1 VDFSESEHHAMLRES
16 LVRFGRRHIP
26 PGAVAK
32 WEKAGSIDRSAFRAL
47 ADLGVMGLCV
57 PVQYGG
63 TGRDIV
69 GMILVI
75 DELSRLAVPLCTLY
89 TFAACYGGMT
99 IADLG
104 SEAQKAEI
112 LPKVVS
118 GDIMLSYGWTEP
130 DVGSDL
136 PSVQTTARREGDK
149 LIINGAKRFCS
160 GADVTDYILALVRTG
175 PVDQKYKNLS
185 LVLVP
190 NRSDGI
196 TITPIETLGHHGVGT
211 TDVTFQDV
219 EVPFGNIL
227 GGPEKLNQGWQTI
240 AQSMLDIEK
249 IEAAAGGLGVA
260 RAALEEAR
268 NYSMQRVQ
276 FGSEIAKI
284 QDIRHK
290 IADMEVN
297 AHTAHLVTYH
307 AAWALENGLP
317 CSKQTSI
324 AKLHATEAART
335 NALLCL
341 QIMGAYGYTKDFD
354 CERLVRDALLLP
366 IAAGSSAI
374 QRNNIAHL
382 SGLPR
387 VK

>member
-1 VDFSESEHHAMLRES
+1 MLRES
-16 LVRFGRRHIP
+16 LVRFGKRHIP

-32 WEKAGSIDRSAFRAL
+32 WEKAGAIDPDVFKAL
-47 ADLGVMGLCV
+47 GDLGVMGLCV
-57 PVQYGG
+57 PQEYGG
-63 TGRDIV
+63 MGRDII

-89 TFAACYGGMT
+89 TFAACYGGLT

-104 SEAQKAEI
+104 SEAQKAKI
-112 LPKVVS
+112 LPKVAA
-118 GDIMLSYGWTEP
+118 GELMLSYGWTEP

-136 PSVQTTARREGDK
+136 PSVQTTARRERDK
-149 LIINGAKRFCS
+149 LIINGTKRFCS

-175 PVDQKYKNLS
+175 PADQKYKNLS

-190 NRSDGI
+190 NRSAGVII
-196 TITPIETLGHHGVGT
+196 TRIETLGHHGVGT
-211 TDVTFQDV
+211 TDVAFHDV
-219 EVPFGNIL
+219 EVPFENIL

-240 AQSMLDIEK
+240 AKAMLDIEK

-268 NYSMQRVQ
+268 NYAMQRVQ

-297 AHTAHLVTYH
+297 VHTAHLVTYH
-307 AAWALENGLP
+307 AAWAFEAGLP
-317 CSKQTSI
+317 CSKETSI
-324 AKLHATEAART
+324 AKLHATEAARS
-335 NALLCL
+335 NALICL
-341 QIMGAYGYTKDFD
+341 QVMGAYGYTTDFD

>member
-1 VDFSESEHHAMLRES
+1 MLRES
-16 LVRFGRRHIP
+16 LVRFGHRHVP
-26 PGAVAK
+26 VGAVAQ
-32 WEKAGSIDRSAFRAL
+32 WEKAGAIDRTAYKAL

-57 PVQYGG
+57 PQEYGG
-63 TGRDIV
+63 IGRDII

-75 DELSRLAVPLCTLY
+75 DELSRIAVPLCTLY
-89 TFAACYGGMT
+89 TFAACYGGLT

-104 SEAQKAEI
+104 SAAQKAEI

-118 GDIMLSYGWTEP
+118 GDMMLSYGWTEP

-136 PSVQTTARREGDK
+136 PSVQTTARREGDQ

-160 GADVTDYILALVRTG
+160 GADVTNYILALVRTG
-175 PVDQKYKNLS
+175 PAEQRYKNLS

-190 NRSDGI
+190 NQSAGV

-211 TDVTFQDV
+211 TDVTFNDV
-219 EVPFGNIL
+219 EVPFENIL
-227 GGPEKLNQGWQTI
+227 GGPEKLNHGWQTI
-240 AQSMLDIEK
+240 AQAMLDIEK

-260 RAALEEAR
+260 RAALDEAR
-268 NYSMQRVQ
+268 NYAMQRVQ

-290 IADMEVN
+290 LADMEVN
-297 AHTAHLVTYH
+297 AHTAHLVTYQ
-307 AAWALENGLP
+307 AAWAFENALP

-335 NALLCL
+335 NALICL